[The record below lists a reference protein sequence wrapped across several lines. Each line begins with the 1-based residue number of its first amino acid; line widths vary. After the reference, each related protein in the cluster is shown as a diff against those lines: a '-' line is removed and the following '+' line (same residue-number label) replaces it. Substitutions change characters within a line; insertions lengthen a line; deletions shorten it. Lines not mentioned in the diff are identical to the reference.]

1 MIYLLLLSI
10 ILLLIYEMK
19 TRKSFVA
26 PSVMLLLS
34 FFMASL
40 LILINY
46 FNWDVSLT
54 PKFLVYV
61 LTAILSFVICTHV
74 TRYILKDIRVGKMM
88 TFQRY
93 KDISKPRW
101 SMEVILIIVFLLY
114 IMLYFR
120 RVGFN
125 LDLTAIMS
133 SAYNSNVS
141 NSGNSGSFLETQ
153 LLKMVTGIVY
163 ISYYQIFLARFVV
176 KRHSTKYILIL
187 NTSIFLLT
195 ATLSTDRNIL
205 LRFFIFS
212 IVLWI
217 MFYFDS
223 NKDYMKNINFKIF
236 KRLILFGVIVLFVF
250 YIAGRLKGYVS
261 NFQRSISL
269 YGGSGLYNFNI
280 FLNNF
285 SDFQLKMGEETF
297 KGVRV
302 LLNTIFGVKSQET
315 ITFFDPQIAF
325 KSSTGFVY
333 ISNIYSALRPFLI
346 DFGYVG
352 MIVFPGMV
360 GIFYEILYTIAIR
373 NKYNFSWILYAALIY
388 PVVYF
393 SISEQFFARFHLGSM
408 YEIFWLIVFYQ
419 YVKSPI
425 RFYFGNKK

>member
-10 ILLLIYEMK
+10 ILILIYEVR

-26 PSVMLLLS
+26 PSVLLLLS
-34 FFMASL
+34 FLMASL
-40 LILINY
+40 LIFINY
-46 FNWDVSLT
+46 INWDVSLT
-54 PKFLVYV
+54 PKFLLYV
-61 LTAILSFVICTHV
+61 LTAIISFVSCTHF
-74 TRYILKDIRVGKMM
+74 THYILKDLRSGKTMSL
-88 TFQRY
+88 QRFTE
-93 KDISKPRW
+93 ISRPRW
-101 SMEVILIIVFLLY
+101 TMEFILIFVFLMY
-114 IMLYFR
+114 IVLYFR

-125 LDLTAIMS
+125 IDLTAIMS
-133 SAYNSNVS
+133 SAYNENVS
-141 NSGNSGSFLETQ
+141 NSGNSGGFVETQ
-153 LLKMVTGIVY
+153 LLKMITGIVY
-163 ISYYQIFLARFVV
+163 ISFYQILLARYVV
-176 KRHSTKYILIL
+176 KSHSTKFILIL
-187 NTSIFLLT
+187 NTTIFLLT
-195 ATLSTDRNIL
+195 AILSTDRNNL

-236 KRLILFGVIVLFVF
+236 KRLILYGVIVLFVF

-280 FLNNF
+280 LLNKSNG
-285 SDFQLKMGEETF
+285 FQLKMGEETF
-297 KGVRV
+297 KGVKV
-302 LLNTIFGVKSQET
+302 LLNTIFGTVSHET
-315 ITFFDPQIAF
+315 ITFFDPQIAY

-333 ISNIYSALRPFLI
+333 ISNIYSALRPFLL

-352 MIVFPGMV
+352 MILFPGIV
-360 GIFYEILYTIAIR
+360 GIFYETLYSVAIK
-373 NKYNFSWILYAALIY
+373 NKYNFSWIIYSALIY
-388 PVVYF
+388 SVVYF

-425 RFYFGNKK
+425 RFYFGSKK